1 MGLLE
6 DESKNASGKR
16 VHITEVE
23 PFNDTFGPKA
33 QRKRPRLDIGS
44 MEELS
49 QAATDAAEAKSKFGG
64 VCAEDPQ
71 LTCCLSAT
79 TTNDTEEA
87 DPNHTVRSL
96 ASEPIYAKGTSRR
109 IWGELYKVLDS
120 SDVVIHVLD
129 ARDPLGT
136 RCKPVVEFLRKEK
149 AHKQLIYVLNK
160 VDLVP
165 TWVTVS
171 SRIIPLF
178 LFLPSPIIAYAPHS
192 SQGPHAFILNIS
204 YVLGSVTRVEEQTL
218 LRQPSHVPSCRCLA
232 CLCSGPHGVRE
243 AFCVSYQDRQTRV
256 SVMEALGEG
265 RTSGV

>member
-49 QAATDAAEAKSKFGG
+49 QAATDAAEAKSKFRGIYLDNRWLMRLL
-64 VCAEDPQ
+64 A
-71 LTCCLSAT
+71 AT

-171 SRIIPLF
+171 LLF
-178 LFLPSPIIAYAPHS
+178 VISFFPSAIAYAPHS
-192 SQGPHAFILNIS
+192 SQGPHEFVMNNS
-204 YVLGSVTRVEEQTL
+204 YVSGSVTRVEEQTL

-232 CLCSGPHGVRE
+232 RLAAVLAEYERRFVSRIKADKLESPLWRLRVRDE
-243 AFCVSYQDRQTRV
+243 P
-256 SVMEALGEG
+256 
-265 RTSGV
+265 